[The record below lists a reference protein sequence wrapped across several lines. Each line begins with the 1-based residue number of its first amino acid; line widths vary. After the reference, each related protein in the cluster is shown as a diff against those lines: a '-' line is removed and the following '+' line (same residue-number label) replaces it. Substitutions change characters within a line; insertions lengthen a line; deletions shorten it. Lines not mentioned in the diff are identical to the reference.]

1 MKMIWFDNMKKLK
14 KSIFIIN
21 IVTFIYYTFSS
32 FLSIIIVIDDFF
44 CKLLGINTNFYHIF
58 LYSYEV
64 RKNPYS
70 NNMRFNGLMEK
81 YEQYHWCFVVYY
93 KYFYPISITILIL
106 SVIGLIINFRTKNDN
121 KYCPLK
127 IFILILIIFITILIT
142 ISNVYYIG
150 WDEWNQVV

>member
-1 MKMIWFDNMKKLK
+1 MMMIWFDNMKKLK

-21 IVTFIYYTFSS
+21 IVIFIYYTFSS

-70 NNMRFNGLMEK
+70 NEMRFNGLMEK
-81 YEQYHWCFVVYY
+81 YYWHHWKFIIYY
-93 KYFYPISITILIL
+93 KYFYPVSIVILIL

-121 KYCPLK
+121 KYCSLK
-127 IFILILIIFITILIT
+127 TFILIIIIFITILIT

>member
-1 MKMIWFDNMKKLK
+1 MKKLK

-44 CKLLGINTNFYHIF
+44 CKLLGINTNLYHIF

-64 RKNPYS
+64 RNNPYS
-70 NNMRFNGLMEK
+70 NEMRFNGLMEK
-81 YEQYHWCFVVYY
+81 YYWHHWKFIIYY
-93 KYFYPISITILIL
+93 KYFYPVSIVILIL
-106 SVIGLIINFRTKNDN
+106 SVIGFIINFRTKNDN

-127 IFILILIIFITILIT
+127 TFILILIIFITILIT